1 VIVADLA
8 PDSFRRTIKSGLR
21 VRVGPIVVEMRS
33 QFAHVHSGVA
43 LHYAAHEIVDHDC
56 FADFRVSVD
65 PAAGVRRWIV
75 RQAAFGFENG
85 RPFQPLPAAQAF
97 PLLEWGLNWCVAKHC
112 HQYAIIHAAVVERS
126 ERALV
131 MPAPPGS
138 GKSTLCAA
146 LVARGWRLLSDELA
160 LIRVN
165 DGRVVPLPRP
175 ISLKN
180 QSIASLRRFWPDA
193 TLGPTVPDTQKGAI
207 AHLQP
212 PAASVRAAAQSAA
225 PGWIVLPHYSI
236 DEPMELAPVSKGTAF
251 MHLVDNAFNY
261 DVHGRVGFALLADFV
276 EASRC
281 YTFTYNGDLK
291 EAIDVFETL
300 SRRK

>member
-1 VIVADLA
+1 VRKPSGQRTTPRRLPARLA
-8 PDSFRRTIKSGLR
+8 AAASASTHARPALSTR
-21 VRVGPIVVEMRS
+21 VRPPRS
-33 QFAHVHSGVA
+33 S
-43 LHYAAHEIVDHDC
+43 
-56 FADFRVSVD
+56 RV
-65 PAAGVRRWIV
+65 
-75 RQAAFGFENG
+75 
-85 RPFQPLPAAQAF
+85 
-97 PLLEWGLNWCVAKHC
+97 
-112 HQYAIIHAAVVERS
+112 
-126 ERALV
+126 
-131 MPAPPGS
+131 
-138 GKSTLCAA
+138 CA
-146 LVARGWRLLSDELA
+146 
-160 LIRVN
+160 
-165 DGRVVPLPRP
+165 
-175 ISLKN
+175 
-180 QSIASLRRFWPDA
+180 
-193 TLGPTVPDTQKGAI
+193 
-207 AHLQP
+207 